1 MEGKERGWFIAV
13 MLLTKN
19 GREREGMVY
28 CCDVAD
34 KEWKGER
41 GESLLL

>member
-1 MEGKERGWFIAV
+1 M

-19 GREREGMVY
+19 GRESVARVY